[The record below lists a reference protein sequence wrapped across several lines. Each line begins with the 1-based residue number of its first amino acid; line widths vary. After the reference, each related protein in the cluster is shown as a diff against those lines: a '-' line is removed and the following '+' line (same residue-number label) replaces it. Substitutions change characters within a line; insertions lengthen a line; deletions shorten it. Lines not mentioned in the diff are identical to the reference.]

1 MKKRLLSALTAMV
14 MTLTAMPL
22 CASADYIIT
31 TNPIDHSGYI
41 RVDFMSDETSD
52 FYIHVNEPFVILENK
67 LNDRIYISTPDDDK
81 KSIDTIKALFS
92 GFTTENGDNI
102 KVSSEIYDN
111 DFREKYECYVTPFND
126 EKPDSVLKFT
136 SNDARKI
143 KELLNKNN
151 IADNMIFA
159 NNVFNPMSGG
169 RDLTHLA
176 VSPALYTK
184 ELNGKK
190 LDKDDREPEEFGAK
204 LLQNY
209 LSDKDYDVTL
219 EKRSGI
225 FLTPNK
231 PLSLEEHL
239 ELLQEIY
246 ENCGLV
252 MYCGYD
258 LTTQECS
265 VGVDLFNAV
274 DGDANCDSVT
284 DISDSVLIMQSLANP
299 SHYSITAQGNF
310 NADTDGDGITSGDA
324 LAIQKKLLRLD
335 RADVPDIDPSLLAN
349 TLFISETEGKSGFNS
364 ISFGDDGRFNYFY
377 GKYFSAAQDFGTWTI
392 SGDTVILKGQYGT
405 NSFRYKD
412 DTLICIAE
420 DSEGFGYNS
429 QTDSENFIKVKENS

>member
-1 MKKRLLSALTAMV
+1 MKKRFLSVLTSMF

-22 CASADYIIT
+22 CANADYIIT
-31 TNPIDHSGYI
+31 TTPIDHSDYI

-52 FYIHVNEPFVILENK
+52 FYIHKQNAQYDDPYLNDPPLVILENK
-67 LNDRIYISTPDDDK
+67 LNDRIYVSTPDDDK
-81 KSIDTIKALFS
+81 KSIDTIKVLFS
-92 GFTTENGDNI
+92 DFTTENGDNI

-231 PLSLEEHL
+231 PLSLEEHIA
-239 ELLQEIY
+239 LLKEIY

-258 LTTQECS
+258 LTPQECS

-274 DGDANCDSVT
+274 DGDANCDE
-284 DISDSVLIMQSLANP
+284 DMNMSDAVLIMQSLANP
-299 SHYSITAQGNF
+299 SKYSITAQGNF
-310 NADTDGDGITSGDA
+310 NADTDGDGITNSDA
-324 LAIQKKLLRLD
+324 LAIQKKLLKLD
-335 RADVPDIDPSLLAN
+335 
-349 TLFISETEGKSGFNS
+349 
-364 ISFGDDGRFNYFY
+364 
-377 GKYFSAAQDFGTWTI
+377 
-392 SGDTVILKGQYGT
+392 
-405 NSFRYKD
+405 
-412 DTLICIAE
+412 
-420 DSEGFGYNS
+420 
-429 QTDSENFIKVKENS
+429 

>member
-52 FYIHVNEPFVILENK
+52 FYIHVNEPLAILENK
-67 LNDRIYISTPDDDK
+67 LNDRIYISTPDNDK

-102 KVSSEIYDN
+102 EVSSEIYDN
-111 DFREKYECYVTPFND
+111 DFRGKYECYVTPYND

-143 KELLNKNN
+143 KELLNKDNT
-151 IADNMIFA
+151 ADNIVFA
-159 NNVFNPMSGG
+159 NNVFNPMFGG
-169 RDLTHLA
+169 YSLTNLA

-190 LDKDDREPEEFGAK
+190 LDKDDREPEAFGLE
-204 LLQNY
+204 LLKKY
-209 LSDKDYDVTL
+209 LSDKDYDLTL
-219 EKRSGI
+219 ERRVGI
-225 FLTPNK
+225 YLAPNK

-239 ELLQEIY
+239 ALLKEVY

-252 MYCGYD
+252 MKCGYD
-258 LTTQECS
+258 LSDRECS

-274 DGDANCDSVT
+274 DGDANCDSQM
-284 DISDSVLIMQSLANP
+284 DISDAVLIMQSISNP
-299 SHYSITAQGNF
+299 AKYKVSEQGSF
-310 NADTDGDGITSGDA
+310 NSDLNGDGITSGDA
-324 LAIQKKLLRLD
+324 LAIQKKLL
-335 RADVPDIDPSLLAN
+335 
-349 TLFISETEGKSGFNS
+349 
-364 ISFGDDGRFNYFY
+364 
-377 GKYFSAAQDFGTWTI
+377 
-392 SGDTVILKGQYGT
+392 IL
-405 NSFRYKD
+405 
-412 DTLICIAE
+412 
-420 DSEGFGYNS
+420 
-429 QTDSENFIKVKENS
+429 